1 VYLYNVPNVF
11 YKTVKS
17 FPGWGKAEA
26 FFQDRIDEYNA
37 NSILEIG
44 SGANPTISQ
53 NYAKK
58 HDLEYTTNDINQEE
72 LDKAPSIYNK
82 LLFDFSSANVPSSIK
97 DSYDMVFSRMVNEH
111 IKNGKVYYNNIFQVL
126 KKGGITIHCFS
137 TLFCLPFL
145 INRIT
150 PEFISDKLLNFVS
163 PREDNHLQGKFTAY
177 YSWSRG
183 PTKSMIKQFQN
194 IGYKVIEYVGFFG
207 HNYYL
212 NKFPLLHTLEEIK
225 SNFLYS
231 QMRIPHLTSYAYVI
245 LQKP

>member
-1 VYLYNVPNVF
+1 MPNIF

-26 FFQDRIDEYNA
+26 FFQDRIDEYNV

-53 NYAKK
+53 NFAKK
-58 HDLEYTTNDINQEE
+58 HGLEYTTNDINQEE
-72 LDKAPSIYNK
+72 LDKAPSVYNR

-111 IKNGKVYYNNIFQVL
+111 IKNGKVYYSNIFQVL

-163 PREDNHLQGKFTAY
+163 PREDNHLHGKFTAY

-194 IGYKVIEYVGFFG
+194 IGYNIIEYVGFFG

-212 NKFPLLHTLEEIK
+212 NRFPLLHTLEEIK